1 MKKIRIFGLALM
13 VLFVSTVMSV
23 PTSSAATL
31 PSKCVGVKAQVRA
44 YEKMEKPLA
53 VAYEPVNGKWSW
65 YFATDNADYYIDLQ
79 KQIVDLQVKM
89 FTFEKAN
96 LECFTP
102 TQKEYANASLK
113 TWKEIQSELAVR
125 PSWLAGF
132 TFVAIV
138 WDSIYSK

>member
-1 MKKIRIFGLALM
+1 MKKVRIFGLAIM
-13 VLFVSTVMSV
+13 VLFASTVFSV
-23 PTSSAATL
+23 QASSAATL

-44 YEKMEKPLA
+44 FEKMEKPLA

-79 KQIVDLQVKM
+79 EQIVDLQVKM
-89 FTFEKAN
+89 FTFDKAN

-102 TQKEYANASLK
+102 TQKQYAIASLK
-113 TWKEIQSELAVR
+113 IWKDLQAELAVR

-132 TFVAIV
+132 SFVAIV